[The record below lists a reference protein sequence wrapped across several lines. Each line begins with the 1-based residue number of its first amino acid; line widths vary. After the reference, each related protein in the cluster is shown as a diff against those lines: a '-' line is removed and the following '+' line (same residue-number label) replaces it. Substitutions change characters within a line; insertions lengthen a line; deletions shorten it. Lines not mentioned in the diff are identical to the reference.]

1 MKSRRG
7 FTLIEL
13 IVAMVILFVFIFMS
27 FQAFS
32 YINALSRANM
42 QREAVQENI
51 SLVLDQITKELRQTV
66 NDNLE
71 PAPKGIE
78 KPISSETRDIESILT
93 NTSPKPGSL
102 GADDYYVFDTSKGS
116 ILRFYMYDS
125 DNPGVK
131 HRITYTLSVPNDGL
145 GYEPPHYK
153 GIVKRYWISQSY
165 EPCEIL
171 YSNETSSDGG
181 ITWPDGI
188 HNQPVT
194 DQVITNFTVIRPD
207 WSDKVVQIVI
217 EAMVKTPTG
226 ASSNKVILVAQ
237 ISLRQ

>member
-66 NDNLE
+66 NDILE
-71 PAPKGIE
+71 PNPKGIE
-78 KPISSETRDIESILT
+78 KPVSSETRDIESILT
-93 NTSPKPGSL
+93 NASPKPGSL
-102 GADDYYVFDTSKGS
+102 GADDYYIFDTSKGP

-131 HRITYTLSVPNDGL
+131 HRITYTLSVPNDGA

-171 YSNETSSDGG
+171 YSNEIWNGSSWVG
-181 ITWPDGI
+181 IT
-188 HNQPVT
+188 NQPVT
-194 DQVITNFTVIRPD
+194 DQVITNFTIIRPD
-207 WSDKVVQIVI
+207 WSDKVIQIVI

-237 ISLRQ
+237 ITLRQ